1 MTAITSARN
10 TMTTTMMGMALVL
23 VLTMALTLLSSCRCD
38 AFSPSTTFVS
48 LSTTKTMPAT
58 VGKLSQPLTVV
69 QSTVAADETAT
80 TTTST
85 TAKKTSSDP
94 KLDLI
99 PTKDVVKKV
108 AVAGATGRTGKYVVE
123 ELLSRGVEVVALV
136 RSTTKAEEELGN
148 LPNVSILQCDL
159 TNEDEIS
166 KAVDGCDATVWCAT
180 GFSDAKTGVLERVKR
195 LLGIALAPQQSIDAV
210 GIPAVGR
217 SMLNQE
223 GSSSGV
229 RQGYPKVVMLSS
241 AGVTRVSW
249 SDEKKEKFGGCAD
262 IPIVRLNPFN
272 ILNIK
277 ADSEE
282 SLRKT
287 GVNYCIVRPCGL
299 NDDWPAGARPVF
311 SQGDVAVGRINRKDV
326 AKVLCDVLSSSEA
339 CDKTFEVIGL
349 AGYPAPLDIRP
360 ALSRLKTDVEGVSES
375 EVEAMYSLQQQLL
388 PGEKQDAAALAM
400 GQTYEQLD
408 KGETGRLGERG
419 TENAEAAAPK
429 PTS

>member
-1 MTAITSARN
+1 
-10 TMTTTMMGMALVL
+10 MMMMMLL

-38 AFSPSTTFVS
+38 AFSPSITFAS
-48 LSTTKTMPAT
+48 SSTTKTAATTTT

-69 QSTVAADETAT
+69 HSTVAAEETAT